1 MKNKIKNVRTVKSA
15 LKCIQNNESFN
26 TGVIAYVANEDGTQ
40 GLMTKV
46 VDMKVY
52 MPING
57 QWVEV

>member
-1 MKNKIKNVRTVKSA
+1 MKVKQIKQMKTA
-15 LKCIQNNESFN
+15 LKCIQENESFN